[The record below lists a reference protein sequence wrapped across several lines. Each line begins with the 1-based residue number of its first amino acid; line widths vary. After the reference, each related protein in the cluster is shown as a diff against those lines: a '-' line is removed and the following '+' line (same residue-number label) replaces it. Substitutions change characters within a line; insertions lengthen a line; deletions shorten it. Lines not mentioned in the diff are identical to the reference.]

1 MNMDE
6 NIDKQGLLYAAL
18 AKAQGGMANPVKNR
32 EVAVKSDRGSYKF
45 AYATLD
51 AILDIV
57 RPALSANGLAFTQTL
72 EKREDGMVM
81 CLRLFHGGGG
91 MVSTCMP
98 LDQSRIAKM
107 QEMGSLM
114 TFARRYQIASFF
126 GLAAEEDDDANGA
139 DGNTVQSMK
148 DRPPAKPDARS
159 EFKRVRDAMNAAKD
173 ATELAEVMLSNK
185 WPILAV
191 KEASEAGYTEL
202 MAVKDRLIV
211 SFTKEEE

>member
-1 MNMDE
+1 MTEYANLGVDIGGTFTDVVLETAHGMVST
-6 NIDKQGLLYAAL
+6 KVLTTYAA
-18 AKAQGGMANPVKNR
+18 P
-32 EVAVKSDRGSYKF
+32 E
-45 AYATLD
+45 D
-51 AILDIV
+51 AILDGI
-57 RPALSANGLAFTQTL
+57 RKPLSDNGLSMTQTL
-72 EKREDGMVM
+72 ERSPEGMVM
-81 CLRLFHGGGG
+81 CLRLMHSAGG
-91 MVSTCMP
+91 MISTCMP
-98 LDQSRIAKM
+98 LDQARVAKM

-173 ATELAEVMLSNK
+173 ATELAEVMLANK
-185 WPILAV
+185 AAILAV

-202 MAVKDRLIV
+202 MAVKDRLIA
-211 SFTKEEE
+211 SFNSKEEE